1 MNTVPKRSRKFRIAK
16 NGKITQ
22 TLQLTLVSPQNP
34 LPNSVRVSINTYTL
48 FGANKTSAATRI
60 SAAVLIWVFTNKR
73 PFFFYGSWYKEI
85 SKLYHLKNNKTLTN
99 WWVLKFYSSKTV
111 ETGLIKQSELYIF

>member
-34 LPNSVRVSINTYTL
+34 LPNSVRVSIYIYTL
-48 FGANKTSAATRI
+48 FSANKTSAATRI
-60 SAAVLIWVFTNKR
+60 SAVVLIWVFTNKH
-73 PFFFYGSWYKEI
+73 PIFFMAI
-85 SKLYHLKNNKTLTN
+85 D
-99 WWVLKFYSSKTV
+99 
-111 ETGLIKQSELYIF
+111 IKRY

>member
-1 MNTVPKRSRKFRIAK
+1 MNTVPKRPRKFRIAI

-48 FGANKTSAATRI
+48 FSANKTSAATRI
-60 SAAVLIWVFTNKR
+60 SAAVLIWVFTKKR
-73 PFFFYGSWYKEI
+73 PFFFMA
-85 SKLYHLKNNKTLTN
+85 LD
-99 WWVLKFYSSKTV
+99 
-111 ETGLIKQSELYIF
+111 IKRYQNHIT